1 MPFDGFLFS
10 SRVMVAKEAHT
21 SEAIKQLI
29 VEAQGVD
36 DDKWS
41 VSIFAFD

>member
-1 MPFDGFLFS
+1 MGAERMPFDGFLFG

-29 VEAQGVD
+29 VDAKGVD
-36 DDKWS
+36 DHQW
-41 VSIFAFD
+41 